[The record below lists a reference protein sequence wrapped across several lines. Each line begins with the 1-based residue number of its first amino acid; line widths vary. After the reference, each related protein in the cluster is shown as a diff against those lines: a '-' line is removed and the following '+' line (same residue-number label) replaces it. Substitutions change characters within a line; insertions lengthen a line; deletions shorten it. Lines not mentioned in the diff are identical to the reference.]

1 LSPTFIG
8 CQRWTDIW
16 KRELNGGSKKMGRII
31 ALAVLM
37 TSGIMTSPQ
46 TKAQQANL
54 SQQAI
59 FRQTQDA
66 AMATAAGP
74 EFCQQGPCP
83 GFENVAALHRSMMSS
98 KTPKPVDKAKASGP
112 FPPQP
117 YQPSRSELQA
127 AAQAQQPRSSG
138 GAVRVDDDATGY
150 SPQLEARANAIFG
163 KGNVGNE
170 SARQRWMADQE
181 QRAIANEINRTK
193 PLLYP
198 VSGR

>member
-1 LSPTFIG
+1 
-8 CQRWTDIW
+8 
-16 KRELNGGSKKMGRII
+16 MGRII
-31 ALAVLM
+31 SLSLAVLM
-37 TSGIMTSPQ
+37 TPMVVLSPEA
-46 TKAQQANL
+46 KAQQASDGL
-54 SQQAI
+54 KMPQWAG
-59 FRQTQDA
+59 A
-66 AMATAAGP
+66 VGP
-74 EFCQQGPCP
+74 EFCPRGPCP
-83 GFENVAALHRSMMSS
+83 GFADVAALHRSA
-98 KTPKPVDKAKASGP
+98 PKKAGQAKASGQ

-117 YQPSRSELQA
+117 YQPSRSELQPV
-127 AAQAQQPRSSG
+127 AQAQQRGSSG

-150 SPQLEARANAIFG
+150 SPQLKARANAIFG

>member
-66 AMATAAGP
+66 AMAAAAGP
-74 EFCQQGPCP
+74 EFCRRGPCP
-83 GFENVAALHRSMMSS
+83 GFEDNAALQRSMMSS
-98 KTPKPVDKAKASGP
+98 KAPKPAGKAKASGP

-117 YQPSRSELQA
+117 YQPSRSELEA
-127 AAQAQQPRSSG
+127 AALAQPQPPAGYRPPAYQPDP
-138 GAVRVDDDATGY
+138 GAY
-150 SPQLEARANAIFG
+150 SPQLEARARRLFPGMLAD
-163 KGNVGNE
+163 
-170 SARQRWMADQE
+170 RQRQLWMADQE
-181 QRAIANEINRTK
+181 QRAIENEINRSK
-193 PLLYP
+193 ALVYP
-198 VSGR
+198 VGGR

>member
-1 LSPTFIG
+1 
-8 CQRWTDIW
+8 
-16 KRELNGGSKKMGRII
+16 MGRII
-31 ALAVLM
+31 TLSLAVLM
-37 TSGIMTSPQ
+37 TPVVVLSPEA
-46 TKAQQANL
+46 KAQQVNL
-54 SQQAI
+54 SQAQRQQAI

-66 AMATAAGP
+66 AMAAAAGP
-74 EFCQQGPCP
+74 EFCQRGPCP
-83 GFENVAALHRSMMSS
+83 GFENVVALHRSMMSS
-98 KTPKPVDKAKASGP
+98 KAPKPVGKAKASGP

-117 YQPSRSELQA
+117 YQPSRSELQT
-127 AAQAQQPRSSG
+127 AAQAQQRRSSG

-170 SARQRWMADQE
+170 SARQRWMADHE
-181 QRAIANEINRTK
+181 QQAIANEINRTK